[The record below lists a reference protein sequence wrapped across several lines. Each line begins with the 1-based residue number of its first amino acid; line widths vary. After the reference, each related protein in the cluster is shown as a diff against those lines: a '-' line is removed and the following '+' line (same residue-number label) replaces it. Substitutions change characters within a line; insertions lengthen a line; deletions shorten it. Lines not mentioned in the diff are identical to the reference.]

1 MHAAVSSKREALA
14 ELCRRF
20 HVRRLEVFGS
30 AARGADFD
38 AQDSDA
44 DFLIEFE
51 TGRDPGM
58 AGFMDI
64 KQALEQAVGRPVD
77 LVDRLAVERSRNYLR
92 RRQILREAEPAYVAG

>member
-1 MHAAVSSKREALA
+1 MHALVSAKRDAIA

-38 AQDSDA
+38 TQRSDA

-51 TGRDPGM
+51 PDTKPTIDLLLDVEAALAHMLGRS
-58 AGFMDI
+58 
-64 KQALEQAVGRPVD
+64 VD
-77 LVDRLAVERSRNYLR
+77 LVERSAIAESRNYLR
-92 RRQILREAEPAYVAG
+92 RRRIMQEAEPVYITG